1 MGPRR
6 TRNRSPARGGAGCG
20 KVADRWGAT
29 DPASLLLRRGGRAVP
44 ICSLGSR
51 PGSRS
56 NPPLPTDV
64 LSAMAGRRPSSGDN
78 MLRAAVVGTG
88 AIAETHLACLATLPS
103 VEVVGVAD
111 LSQARAEATADRFAV
126 PRWFADAQQ
135 MLETVRPD
143 VVHVTTSP
151 NAHFPLAM
159 AALDAGAH
167 VVVEKPVTPS
177 LAEWEQLRD
186 AAQERQL
193 RLIENQNYRF
203 SRQVRQ
209 VRGLVA
215 AGEFGDVQQV
225 DVRFF
230 QNLTGEGHPF
240 SDPFLPHPTLRLPGG
255 PITDFLPHMASLV
268 HSFLGAHSDVDAMW
282 LPGEPTSPIPYVDM
296 VAAVRAERGLATLS
310 FSGRSGPDGFWIGVY
325 GERAQARI
333 NLYEGR
339 LTIDRVRS
347 GPPPLRPV
355 ANAFGEAKGTAG
367 AALGSL
373 WGKLTSTPGS
383 YEGLWQLLGVFY
395 ESLAEGTESPLSL
408 ADIDATTRLV
418 AALTDT
424 AEARS

>member
-1 MGPRR
+1 
-6 TRNRSPARGGAGCG
+6 
-20 KVADRWGAT
+20 
-29 DPASLLLRRGGRAVP
+29 
-44 ICSLGSR
+44 
-51 PGSRS
+51 
-56 NPPLPTDV
+56 
-64 LSAMAGRRPSSGDN
+64 